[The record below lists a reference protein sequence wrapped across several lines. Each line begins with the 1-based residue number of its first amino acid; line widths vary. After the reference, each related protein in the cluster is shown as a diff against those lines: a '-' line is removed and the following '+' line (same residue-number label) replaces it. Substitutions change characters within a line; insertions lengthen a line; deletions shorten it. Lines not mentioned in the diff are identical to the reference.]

1 MCQFSCIFNGILGP
15 NGKIQV
21 ASRMA
26 AILNFWQKV
35 KYIWDTGA
43 KTFQPTK
50 NY

>member
-1 MCQFSCIFNGILGP
+1 MAFKAQ

-21 ASRMA
+21 APRTA

-43 KTFQPTK
+43 KTFQLTK